1 MKRVKILVCGFSL
14 AIALVALPF
23 PYIDDI
29 TSGLGFSIAAVLL
42 AWLGILERKGSKDGY
57 KRDVQLYSD
66 STMMKVVHVEESE
79 YERWEDQPDG
89 SSKLRREKAYLPTYE
104 YSVNGK
110 TYRYHSFQSVS
121 SKRDVGKQVVGYYQ
135 PDRPDLITE
144 NRPRKPV
151 FGGFLYFYGAAICL
165 IFGIVTFTGM

>member
-42 AWLGILERKGSKDGY
+42 AWFGILERRGAKDSY
-57 KRDVQLYSD
+57 KRDVRLYSA
-66 STMMKVVHVEESE
+66 STMMKVVHGEESE
-79 YERWEDQPDG
+79 YDRWEDQPDG

-110 TYRYHSFQSVS
+110 TYRYLSFQSVS
-121 SKRDVGKQVVGYYQ
+121 SKRDVGKQVVGYYM
-135 PDRPDLITE
+135 PDLS
-144 NRPRKPV
+144 
-151 FGGFLYFYGAAICL
+151 L
-165 IFGIVTFTGM
+165 IHI

>member
-14 AIALVALPF
+14 AIALVVLPF

-29 TSGLGFSIAAVLL
+29 TSGLGFSIAAVLF
-42 AWLGILERKGSKDGY
+42 AWLGILERRGAKNGY
-57 KRDVQLYSD
+57 KRDVRLYSA

-79 YERWEDQPDG
+79 YDRGEDQPDG
-89 SSKLRREKAYLPTYE
+89 SSKLRREKVYLPTYE

-110 TYRYHSFQSVS
+110 
-121 SKRDVGKQVVGYYQ
+121 QVVGYYK

-165 IFGIVTFTGM
+165 FFGIVTFTGM

>member
-29 TSGLGFSIAAVLL
+29 TSGLGCSIAAVLL
-42 AWLGILERKGSKDGY
+42 AWFGILERRGAKDGY
-57 KRDVQLYSD
+57 KRDVRLYSA

-79 YERWEDQPDG
+79 YDRWEDQPDG

-104 YSVNGK
+104 YSVNGI
-110 TYRYHSFQSVS
+110 TYRY
-121 SKRDVGKQVVGYYQ
+121 
-135 PDRPDLITE
+135 
-144 NRPRKPV
+144 
-151 FGGFLYFYGAAICL
+151 L
-165 IFGIVTFTGM
+165 IFSRFPVNEMWESRWSDIICQTGRISSRKTAQESQCLVDFYISTVLRSVCFSEL

>member
-29 TSGLGFSIAAVLL
+29 TSGLGFSIAAVLF
-42 AWLGILERKGSKDGY
+42 AWLGILERRGAKNGY
-57 KRDVQLYSD
+57 KRDVRLYSA

-79 YERWEDQPDG
+79 YDRWEDQPDG
-89 SSKLRREKAYLPTYE
+89 SL
-104 YSVNGK
+104 
-110 TYRYHSFQSVS
+110 
-121 SKRDVGKQVVGYYQ
+121 KQVVGYYK

-165 IFGIVTFTGM
+165 FFGIVTFTGM

>member
-29 TSGLGFSIAAVLL
+29 TSGLGFSIAAVLF
-42 AWLGILERKGSKDGY
+42 AWLGILERRGAKNGY
-57 KRDVQLYSD
+57 KRDVRLYSA

-79 YERWEDQPDG
+79 YDRWEDQPDG
-89 SSKLRREKAYLPTYE
+89 SSKLRREKVYLPTYE

-110 TYRYHSFQSVS
+110 TYRYLSFQSVS
-121 SKRDVGKQVVGYYQ
+121 SKRDVGKQVVGYYK

-144 NRPRKPV
+144 NRPRKPM

-165 IFGIVTFTGM
+165 FFGIMSFTGM

>member
-29 TSGLGFSIAAVLL
+29 TSGLGFSIAAVLF
-42 AWLGILERKGSKDGY
+42 AWLGIL
-57 KRDVQLYSD
+57 
-66 STMMKVVHVEESE
+66 VVHVEESE
-79 YERWEDQPDG
+79 YDRWEDQPDG
-89 SSKLRREKAYLPTYE
+89 SSKLRREKVYLPTYE

-110 TYRYHSFQSVS
+110 TYRYLSFQSVS

-165 IFGIVTFTGM
+165 FFGIVTFTGM

>member
-29 TSGLGFSIAAVLL
+29 TSGLGCSIAAVLL
-42 AWLGILERKGSKDGY
+42 AWFGILERRGAKDGY
-57 KRDVQLYSD
+57 KRDVRLYSA

-79 YERWEDQPDG
+79 YDRWENQPDG

-104 YSVNGK
+104 YSVNGI
-110 TYRYHSFQSVS
+110 TYRYLSFQSVFG
-121 SKRDVGKQVVGYYQ
+121 KRDVGKQVVGYYK

-151 FGGFLYFYGAAICL
+151 FGGFLYFYGAVICL
-165 IFGIVTFTGM
+165 FFGIETFTGM

>member
-1 MKRVKILVCGFSL
+1 
-14 AIALVALPF
+14 
-23 PYIDDI
+23 
-29 TSGLGFSIAAVLL
+29 
-42 AWLGILERKGSKDGY
+42 
-57 KRDVQLYSD
+57 
-66 STMMKVVHVEESE
+66 MMKVVHVEESE
-79 YERWEDQPDG
+79 YDRWEDQPDG

-104 YSVNGK
+104 CSVNGK
-110 TYRYHSFQSVS
+110 TYRYLSFQSVS

-165 IFGIVTFTGM
+165 FFGIVTFTGM

>member
-1 MKRVKILVCGFSL
+1 
-14 AIALVALPF
+14 
-23 PYIDDI
+23 
-29 TSGLGFSIAAVLL
+29 
-42 AWLGILERKGSKDGY
+42 
-57 KRDVQLYSD
+57 
-66 STMMKVVHVEESE
+66 MMKVVHVEESE
-79 YERWEDQPDG
+79 YDRWEDQPDG
-89 SSKLRREKAYLPTYE
+89 SSKLRREKVYLPTYE

-110 TYRYHSFQSVS
+110 TYRYLSFQSVS

-165 IFGIVTFTGM
+165 FFGIVTFTGM

>member
-14 AIALVALPF
+14 AIALVAWPF
-23 PYIDDI
+23 PYIVDI

-42 AWLGILERKGSKDGY
+42 GWFGILERRGAKDGY
-57 KRDVQLYSD
+57 KRDVRLYSA

-79 YERWEDQPDG
+79 YDRWEDQPDG

-104 YSVNGK
+104 YSVNGI
-110 TYRYHSFQSVS
+110 TYRYLSFQSVS
-121 SKRDVGKQVVGYYQ
+121 GKRDVGKQVVGYYM
-135 PDRPDLITE
+135 PDRTDLITE

-151 FGGFLYFYGAAICL
+151 FGGFLYFYGAVICL
-165 IFGIVTFTGM
+165 FFGIETFTGM

>member
-29 TSGLGFSIAAVLL
+29 TSGLGCSIAAVLL
-42 AWLGILERKGSKDGY
+42 AWFGILERRGAKDSY
-57 KRDVQLYSD
+57 KRDVRLYSA

-79 YERWEDQPDG
+79 YDRWEDQPDG

-104 YSVNGK
+104 YSVNGI
-110 TYRYHSFQSVS
+110 TYRYLSFQSVS
-121 SKRDVGKQVVGYYQ
+121 GKRDVGKQVVGYYM

-151 FGGFLYFYGAAICL
+151 FGGFLYFYGAEICL
-165 IFGIVTFTGM
+165 FFGIVTFTRM

>member
-42 AWLGILERKGSKDGY
+42 AWFGILERRGEKDGY
-57 KRDVQLYSD
+57 NRDVRLYSA

-79 YERWEDQPDG
+79 YDRWEDQPGG

-110 TYRYHSFQSVS
+110 TYRYLSFQSVS
-121 SKRDVGKQVVGYYQ
+121 SKRDVGKQVYCGRY
-135 PDRPDLITE
+135 
-144 NRPRKPV
+144 
-151 FGGFLYFYGAAICL
+151 FWWGFA
-165 IFGIVTFTGM
+165 V